1 MTDLP
6 SDIDPESGSRLP
18 LPRRE
23 NLPDAAREIFD
34 QLAGPSSRS
43 LVGLY
48 GPGGLRLH
56 SPDLAAVTQPVNSYL
71 RWGTNLPGAIRET
84 AILVTAR
91 AHDCQFEWAQHEPA
105 ALAEGVSPATVEII
119 RTNAPLDGLDD
130 TEAAVVAL
138 GRALFEDRRVDA
150 ETYER
155 AHAVF
160 GTRDLVDLV
169 SLMGMYAAT
178 AALLAA
184 FDIQLRP
191 GQEARL
197 PTREG
202 KPE

>member
-6 SDIDPESGSRLP
+6 SDIDPDSGSRLP

-105 ALAEGVSPATVEII
+105 ALAEGVSPATVEVI
-119 RTNAPLDGLDD
+119 RTNAPLDGLDEA
-130 TEAAVVAL
+130 EAAVVAL

-150 ETYER
+150 ETYDR

>member
-1 MTDLP
+1 MADLP
-6 SDIDPESGSRLP
+6 PDIDPESGSRLP

-105 ALAEGVSPATVEII
+105 ALAEGVSQATVEVI
-119 RTNAPLDGLDD
+119 RTNAPVDGLDEP
-130 TEAAVVAL
+130 EAAVVAL

>member
-1 MTDLP
+1 MADLP
-6 SDIDPESGSRLP
+6 SDIDPNSGSRLP

-23 NLPDAAREIFD
+23 NLPEAAREIFD
-34 QLAGPSSRS
+34 QLAGPSTRS

-56 SPDLAAVTQPVNSYL
+56 SPDLAVITQPLNRYL
-71 RWGTNLPGAIRET
+71 RWETNLSGTIREI
-84 AILVTAR
+84 AILTTAR

-105 ALAEGVSPATVEII
+105 ALAEGVSPTTVEVI

-150 ETYER
+150 GTYAR

-178 AALLAA
+178 AALLAT

-197 PTREG
+197 PTRKG

>member
-6 SDIDPESGSRLP
+6 SGIDPESGSRLP

-23 NLPDAAREIFD
+23 ELPEAAREIFD
-34 QLAGPSSRS
+34 QLAGPSGRS

-48 GPGGLRLH
+48 GPGGLRLA
-56 SPDLAAVTQPVNSYL
+56 SPALAAVTQPLNRYL
-71 RWGTNLPGAIRET
+71 RWGTNLSGAVREI
-84 AILVTAR
+84 AILVAAR

-105 ALAEGVSPATVEII
+105 ALAEGVSPETVEAI
-119 RTNAPLDGLDD
+119 RTDAPLDGLDE
-130 TEAAVVAL
+130 TEAAVIAL
-138 GRALFEDRRVDA
+138 GRALFDERRVDSG
-150 ETYER
+150 TYAK
-155 AHAVF
+155 AHAIF
-160 GTRDLVDLV
+160 GTGDLVDLV
-169 SLMGMYAAT
+169 SLMGMYGAT

-202 KPE
+202 KRE

>member
-1 MTDLP
+1 MTKP

-23 NLPDAAREIFD
+23 NLPEAAREIFD
-34 QLAGPSSRS
+34 RLAGPSGRS

-56 SPDLAAVTQPVNSYL
+56 SPALAAVAQPVNRYL
-71 RWGTNLPGAIRET
+71 RWETGLPAAIREL

-91 AHDCQFEWAQHEPA
+91 AHDCEFEWAQHEPA
-105 ALAEGVSPATVEII
+105 ALAEGVAPETVEIV
-119 RTNAPLDGLDD
+119 RTGAPADGLGAA
-130 TEAAVVAL
+130 EAAVIAL

-150 ETYER
+150 ATYDR
-155 AHAVF
+155 AHAAF

-184 FDIQLRP
+184 FDTRLRP
-191 GQEARL
+191 GQLPRL
-197 PTREG
+197 PNRKGSRE
-202 KPE
+202 

>member
-1 MTDLP
+1 MADLP
-6 SDIDPESGSRLP
+6 SDIDPDSGSRLP

-23 NLPDAAREIFD
+23 DLPEAAREIFD

-48 GPGGLRLH
+48 GPGGLRLN
-56 SPDLAAVTQPVNSYL
+56 SPDLAVVTQPLNRYL
-71 RWGTNLPGAIRET
+71 RWETNLPGAVREI
-84 AILVTAR
+84 AILTTAR

-105 ALAEGVSPATVEII
+105 ALSEGVSPETVEAI

-130 TEAAVVAL
+130 TEAATIAL
-138 GRALFEDRRVDA
+138 GRALFEERRVDSG
-150 ETYER
+150 TYAR
-155 AHAVF
+155 AHAIF

-178 AALLAA
+178 AALLAT

-191 GQEARL
+191 GQEPRL
-197 PTREG
+197 PNREG

>member
-1 MTDLP
+1 MTKP

-23 NLPDAAREIFD
+23 DLPEAAREIFD
-34 QLAGPSSRS
+34 RLAGPSGRS

-56 SPDLAAVTQPVNSYL
+56 SPALAAVAQPVNRYL
-71 RWGTNLPGAIRET
+71 RWETGLPAAIREL

-91 AHDCQFEWAQHEPA
+91 AHDCEFEWAQHEPA
-105 ALAEGVSPATVEII
+105 ALAEGVAPETVEIV
-119 RTNAPLDGLDD
+119 RTGAPADGLGAA
-130 TEAAVVAL
+130 EAAVIAL

-150 ETYER
+150 ATYDR
-155 AHAVF
+155 AHAAF

-184 FDIQLRP
+184 FDTRLRP
-191 GQEARL
+191 GQLPRL
-197 PTREG
+197 PNRKGSRE
-202 KPE
+202 

>member
-1 MTDLP
+1 MPELP
-6 SDIDPESGSRLP
+6 PDIDPESGSRLP

-23 NLPDAAREIFD
+23 DLPEAAREIFD

-48 GPGGLRLH
+48 GPGGLRLN
-56 SPDLAAVTQPVNSYL
+56 SPDLAAVTQPLNSYL
-71 RWGTNLPGAIRET
+71 RWGTNLSNSIREI
-84 AILVTAR
+84 AILTTAR

-105 ALAEGVSPATVEII
+105 ALAEGVSPDTVEVI
-119 RTNAPLDGLDD
+119 RTGAPLDGLDG

-138 GRALFEDRRVDA
+138 GRALFQDRRVDA
-150 ETYER
+150 DTYAR
-155 AHAVF
+155 AHAAF

-178 AALLAA
+178 AALLAT

-197 PTREG
+197 PNREG
-202 KPE
+202 KQE